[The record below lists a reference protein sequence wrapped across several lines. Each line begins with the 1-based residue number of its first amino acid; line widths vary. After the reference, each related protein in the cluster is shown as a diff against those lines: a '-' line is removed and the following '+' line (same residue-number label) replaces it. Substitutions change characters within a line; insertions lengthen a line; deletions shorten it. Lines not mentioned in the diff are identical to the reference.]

1 MILEVKNLGVSLNVK
16 KGRFNILREI
26 DMVLKQG
33 ETLALVG
40 ESGCGKTLTALSI
53 LRLLPP
59 NLKIE
64 KGEIFYKDINLLNLK
79 EEDMRK
85 IRGREIAMIFQE
97 PSVALNPVFTIGEQV
112 AEVLR
117 VHQGLKKREA
127 KERAIDLLKQVKIP
141 DPHLRYKSYPH
152 QLSGGMKQRVV
163 IAMALAAEPE
173 VLIADEPTTALDVT
187 IQAQILDLLF
197 QLKEERGL
205 SLFFITHNLTLTK
218 SFADTV
224 AVMYFGQIVEYG
236 KSDFLLKNPYH
247 PYTKGLI
254 SSLPQDPFSPLR
266 PIPGTVPDITSE
278 IKGCPFY
285 NRCSYKLPKCS
296 FLLPPFFE
304 IEDRKVRCWLYEDN

>member
-1 MILEVKNLGVSLNVK
+1 MLLDIKKLKVNLNIK
-16 KGRFNILREI
+16 KAKFAILREI
-26 DMVLKQG
+26 DIVLKQR

-59 NLKIE
+59 AIKIE
-64 KGEIFYKDINLLNLK
+64 KGEIIYQGINLLNLK

-85 IRGREIAMIFQE
+85 IRGKEIAMIFQE
-97 PSVALNPVFTIGEQV
+97 PSVALNPVFTIGEQI

-117 VHQGLKKREA
+117 IHQGLNQRETL
-127 KERAIDLLKQVKIP
+127 ERVIELLKQVRIP

-163 IAMALAAEPE
+163 IAMALAAEPK

-187 IQAQILDLLF
+187 VQAQILDLLL
-197 QLKEERGL
+197 QLKEEREL
-205 SLFFITHNLTLTK
+205 SLIFITHNLALTK
-218 SFADTV
+218 SLADTV

-236 KSDFLLKNPYH
+236 KSDSLLKDPYH

-254 SSLPQDPFSPLR
+254 SSLPQDPSSPLR
-266 PIPGTVPDITSE
+266 PIPGTLPHITSE
-278 IKGCPFY
+278 IKGCPFH
-285 NRCSYKLPKCS
+285 NRCSYKLQKCS
-296 FLLPPFFE
+296 SLSPPFFE
-304 IEDRKVRCWLYEDN
+304 IEDRKVRCWLYETN

>member
-1 MILEVKNLGVSLNVK
+1 MLLNVKNLEVNLSIRK
-16 KGRFNILREI
+16 AKFSILREI
-26 DMVLKQG
+26 EIVLKRG

-59 NLKIE
+59 RMRIE
-64 KGEIFYKDINLLNLK
+64 KGEIIYEGVNLLNLK
-79 EEDMRK
+79 EEEIRR
-85 IRGREIAMIFQE
+85 IRGKEIAMIFQE

-117 VHQGLKKREA
+117 VHQGLNKREA
-127 KERAIDLLKQVKIP
+127 QERTIELLKQVRIP

-163 IAMALAAEPE
+163 IAMALAAEPK

-187 IQAQILDLLF
+187 VQAQILDLLL
-197 QLKEERGL
+197 QLKEDKGL
-205 SLFFITHNLTLTK
+205 SLIFITHNLALTK
-218 SFADTV
+218 SFADAM

-236 KSDFLLKNPYH
+236 NSDSLLKDPYH

-254 SSLPQDPFSPLR
+254 SSLPQDPSSPLR
-266 PIPGTVPDITSE
+266 PIPGTVPNINAKIS
-278 IKGCPFY
+278 GCPFH
-285 NRCSYKLPKCS
+285 NRCSYKTQKCS
-296 FLLPPFFE
+296 LLCPPFFE
-304 IEDRKVRCWLYEDN
+304 TKERKVRCWLYENN

>member
-1 MILEVKNLGVSLNVK
+1 MLLNVKNLEVNLSIK
-16 KGRFNILREI
+16 KAKFSILREI
-26 DMVLKQG
+26 EIVLKRG

-59 NLKIE
+59 RMRIE
-64 KGEIFYKDINLLNLK
+64 KGEIIYEGVNLLNLK
-79 EEDMRK
+79 EEEIRR
-85 IRGREIAMIFQE
+85 IRGKEIAMIFQE

-117 VHQGLKKREA
+117 VHQGLNKREA
-127 KERAIDLLKQVKIP
+127 QERTIELLKQVRIP

-163 IAMALAAEPE
+163 IAMALAAEPK

-187 IQAQILDLLF
+187 VQAQILDLLL
-197 QLKEERGL
+197 QLKEDKGL
-205 SLFFITHNLTLTK
+205 SLIFITHNLALTK
-218 SFADTV
+218 SFADAM

-236 KSDFLLKNPYH
+236 NSDSLLKDPYH

-254 SSLPQDPFSPLR
+254 SSLPQDPSSPLR
-266 PIPGTVPDITSE
+266 PIPGTVPNINAKIS
-278 IKGCPFY
+278 GCPFH
-285 NRCSYKLPKCS
+285 NRCSYKTQKCS
-296 FLLPPFFE
+296 LLCPPFFE
-304 IEDRKVRCWLYEDN
+304 TKERKVRCWLYENN

>member
-1 MILEVKNLGVSLNVK
+1 MLLNVKNLEVNLSIRK
-16 KGRFNILREI
+16 AKFSILREI
-26 DMVLKQG
+26 EIVLKRG

-59 NLKIE
+59 RMRIE
-64 KGEIFYKDINLLNLK
+64 KGEIIYEGVNLLNLK
-79 EEDMRK
+79 EEEIRR
-85 IRGREIAMIFQE
+85 IRGKEIAMIFQE

-117 VHQGLKKREA
+117 VHQGLNKREA
-127 KERAIDLLKQVKIP
+127 QERTIELLKQVRIP

-163 IAMALAAEPE
+163 IAMALAAEPK

-187 IQAQILDLLF
+187 VQAQILDLLL
-197 QLKEERGL
+197 QLKEDKGL
-205 SLFFITHNLTLTK
+205 SLIFITHNLALTK
-218 SFADTV
+218 SFADAM

-236 KSDFLLKNPYH
+236 NSDSLLKDPYH

-254 SSLPQDPFSPLR
+254 SSLPQDPSSPLR
-266 PIPGTVPDITSE
+266 PIPGTVPNINAKIS
-278 IKGCPFY
+278 GCPFH
-285 NRCSYKLPKCS
+285 NRCSYKTQKCS
-296 FLLPPFFE
+296 LLCPPFFE
-304 IEDRKVRCWLYEDN
+304 IKERKVRCWLYENN

>member
-1 MILEVKNLGVSLNVK
+1 MLLNVKNLEVNLNTRKAKFV
-16 KGRFNILREI
+16 ILREI
-26 DMVLKQG
+26 EIVLKQG

-59 NLKIE
+59 RMNIE
-64 KGEIFYKDINLLNLK
+64 KGEIFYQGVNLVNLK
-79 EEDMRK
+79 EEEIRR
-85 IRGREIAMIFQE
+85 IRGKEIAMIFQE

-117 VHQGLKKREA
+117 VHQGLNKREA
-127 KERAIDLLKQVKIP
+127 KERTIELLKQVRIP

-163 IAMALAAEPE
+163 IAMALAAEPK

-187 IQAQILDLLF
+187 VQAQILDLLL
-197 QLKEERGL
+197 QLKEEKGL
-205 SLFFITHNLTLTK
+205 SLIFITHNLTLTK
-218 SFADTV
+218 SFANTV

-236 KSDFLLKNPYH
+236 SSDSLLKDPYH

-254 SSLPQDPFSPLR
+254 SSLPRDPSSPLR
-266 PIPGTVPDITSE
+266 PIPGTVPDITSK
-278 IKGCPFY
+278 INGCAFH
-285 NRCSYKLPKCS
+285 NRCSYKTQKCFS
-296 FLLPPFFE
+296 LSPPFFK
-304 IEDRKVRCWLYEDN
+304 IEDRKVRCWLYENN